1 MGVTAGK
8 YHLFKRSR
16 KSGDF
21 YYCWFWQGNERII
34 KTCGRACTGKREGV
48 AFLEDLL
55 KQEITGT
62 KRTIA
67 LQSTTIKGFAKDM
80 FTEGVPHLA
89 RWAAKGKVLKRQ
101 TIIQPR
107 RHLTACLLP
116 KFGKLRFTEIT
127 PTAVEGFLL
136 EQRFSNSCRNTI
148 RYTLKLVMREAKR
161 AGIIEMLPELNLSN
175 GMARD
180 RTSCPAGNSPGFFP
194 TMRMSLSVSG
204 HARMINRKSGTQILP

>member
-127 PTAVEGFLL
+127 PTASRGLPSGTAVFQLVPKHH
-136 EQRFSNSCRNTI
+136 
-148 RYTLKLVMREAKR
+148 TLY
-161 AGIIEMLPELNLSN
+161 PQ
-175 GMARD
+175 
-180 RTSCPAGNSPGFFP
+180 T
-194 TMRMSLSVSG
+194 G
-204 HARMINRKSGTQILP
+204 HAGGQKSRYHRNAPGVEPFKRHGKRQNILSSGEFTRLFPYDEDELIRIWTRPDDK